1 MPGPALTTWPF
12 PGGLLERLGQP
23 PDQVEGRS
31 RAAARAV
38 VGDRWQGDE
47 AGLVA
52 SLVYAAGD
60 PEMTAHVQIGRDPV
74 GHARQAL
81 ARGAGILVDVTMVS
95 TGVRLPRGCRMAVA
109 VRAHGAEEL
118 ARRSG
123 TTRAAA
129 GIKRCWEDF
138 GQGGVVAIGN
148 APSALLAAL
157 DLAAASGRPACV
169 IATCPGF
176 HIAAEAKA
184 ALVESGLPYATVSGS
199 RGGSGLAAAA
209 VNFLLEK
216 T

>member
-1 MPGPALTTWPF
+1 MPDPPLNVWPF

-23 PDQVEGRS
+23 PDQIEARS

-47 AGLVA
+47 TELVA
-52 SLVYAAGD
+52 SMVYAAGD
-60 PEMTAHVQIGRDPV
+60 PELVAHVRLGRDPV
-74 GHARQAL
+74 GHARQAR

-95 TGVRLPRGCRMAVA
+95 TGIRLPGGCRMAVA
-109 VRAHGAEEL
+109 VRAPGAEEL

-129 GIKRCWEDF
+129 GIKRWWDEF
-138 GQGGVVAIGN
+138 GKGGVVAIGN
-148 APSALLAAL
+148 APTALLATL

-176 HIAAEAKA
+176 HVAAEAKA
-184 ALVESGLPYATVSGS
+184 ALVESGLPYAAVSGS

-209 VNFLLEK
+209 VNFLLEN

>member
-1 MPGPALTTWPF
+1 MPGPALNVWPF

-23 PDQVEGRS
+23 PDQIEARS

-47 AGLVA
+47 AELVA
-52 SLVYAAGD
+52 SIIYAAGD
-60 PEMTAHVQIGRDPV
+60 PELVAHVRLGRDPV

-95 TGVRLPRGCRMAVA
+95 TGIRLPRGCRMAVA
-109 VRAHGAEEL
+109 VRAPGADEL

-138 GQGGVVAIGN
+138 GRGGVVAIGN
-148 APSALLAAL
+148 APTALLAAL
-157 DLAAASGRPACV
+157 DLAAAVGPPVCV

-176 HIAAEAKA
+176 HVAAEAKS
-184 ALVESGLPYATVSGS
+184 ALADSGLPHVAVTGS

-209 VNFLLEK
+209 VNLLLEQS
-216 T
+216 